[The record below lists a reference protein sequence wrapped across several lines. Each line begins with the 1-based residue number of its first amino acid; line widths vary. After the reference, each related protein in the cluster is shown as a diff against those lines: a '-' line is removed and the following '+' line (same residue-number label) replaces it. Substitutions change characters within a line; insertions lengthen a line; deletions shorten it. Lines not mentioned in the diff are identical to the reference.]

1 MPQPVPTYSLALT
14 RGNLL
19 TALVLSLAAAG
30 GLAGVA
36 AEKGSFQPQATAG
49 VNYDK
54 VEMANQKIDPNTAT
68 VVSLR
73 RLYRMGPKLAEA
85 VVQYRR
91 EHAAAKGG
99 RAFVFA
105 EDLEAVKG
113 IGPEMA
119 GAYREHMSLPSAEE

>member
-1 MPQPVPTYSLALT
+1 MPQPVPAYSLALT

-19 TALVLSLAAAG
+19 TALVLSLLAAAG
-30 GLAGVA
+30 LAAVA
-36 AEKGSFQPQATAG
+36 ANKSSFQPHATAG

-68 VVSLR
+68 IVSLR

-91 EHAAAKGG
+91 EHSAAKGG
-99 RAFVFA
+99 KAFVFV

-119 GAYREHMSLPSAEE
+119 GAYREHLSLPSAED